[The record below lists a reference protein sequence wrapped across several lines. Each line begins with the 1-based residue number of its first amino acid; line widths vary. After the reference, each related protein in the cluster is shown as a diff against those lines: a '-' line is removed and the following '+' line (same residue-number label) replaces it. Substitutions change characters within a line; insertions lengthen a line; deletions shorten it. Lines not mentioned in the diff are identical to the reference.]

1 MTVPHLSLEKI
12 RKAFSAKDVLNDVS
26 LNVEPGEL
34 LAILG
39 PSGCGKS
46 TLLRVVAGL
55 LRADHG
61 TVRIAGREM
70 NGVPPRDRGIGFVFQ
85 DYALLPKMTVRDN
98 VAFGLRVRGV
108 PAGDRN
114 RKTSEMIELVGLAEE
129 ADRAVETLSG
139 GQRQRVALAR
149 ALAVSPSLLL
159 LDEPLSA
166 LDIKV
171 RERLRREIAA
181 VQKKVGITTLIV
193 THDQEEA
200 MELGDRIAV
209 MNDGRFEQIASPRDV
224 YQTPA
229 TEFVAKFIGEVN
241 VLPGQLYRGSAY
253 TGNLAIRMEGNGI
266 PFHGGT
272 VKVLLRP
279 EDVTLLPPGICE
291 AGQTRATVESVS
303 WLGAH
308 LRVELTTEEGYSLTA
323 LLQRSHPMADLLSAG
338 DTARLAA
345 LRGTVLPDP
354 LEAKEPEYFL

>member
-1 MTVPHLSLEKI
+1 VTAPHLSLEMI
-12 RKAFSAKDVLNDVS
+12 RKAFGGKDVLNDVS
-26 LNVEPGEL
+26 LNVETGEL

-55 LRADHG
+55 LRADRG

-85 DYALLPKMTVRDN
+85 DYALFPKMTVRDN

-108 PAGDRN
+108 PPGDRI
-114 RKTSEMIELVGLAEE
+114 RKTSEMLELVSLAEE
-129 ADRAVETLSG
+129 ADQSVETLSG

-209 MNDGRFEQIASPRDV
+209 MNEGRFEQVASPRDV
-224 YQTPA
+224 YQVPA

-241 VLPGQLYRGSAY
+241 VLPGQFYRGSAY
-253 TGNLAIRMEGNGI
+253 AGNLAIRMEGNGI

-279 EDVTLLPPGICE
+279 EDVTLLPPGIAE
-291 AGQTRATVESVS
+291 AGQTHANVMSVS

-308 LRVELTTEEGYSLTA
+308 LRVEMSTEEGYPLTA
-323 LLQRSHPMADLLSAG
+323 LFQRSHPMSDRLSAG
-338 DTARLAA
+338 DTVRVAA

-354 LEAKEPEYFL
+354 LGAKEPEYFL